1 MNDFTILSVLFVFAF
16 PAGVFLSIL
25 ALGSVYEG
33 TAVFLVAAVV
43 LLVYMDNHTGIEMR

>member
-1 MNDFTILSVLFVFAF
+1 MNDFTILSLLFVFAF
-16 PAGVFLSIL
+16 PVGVFLSIL